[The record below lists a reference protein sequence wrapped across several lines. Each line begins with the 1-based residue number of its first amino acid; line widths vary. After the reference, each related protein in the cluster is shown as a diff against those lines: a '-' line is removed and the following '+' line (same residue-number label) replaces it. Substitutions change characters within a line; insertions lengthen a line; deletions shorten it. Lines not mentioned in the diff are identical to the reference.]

1 MGAGYMATGDFTGS
15 GRPGGGFLKKNPGG
29 GDKIILLLKKK
40 RGKIHAKNLRPASKY
55 FTMCRRFVQIN
66 LGKKLLCYLPAEL

>member
-1 MGAGYMATGDFTGS
+1 MPAVHAE
-15 GRPGGGFLKKNPGG
+15 KKTQLQSF
-29 GDKIILLLKKK
+29 LLLKKK